1 MDKEIQD
8 NQQTLDLGSGNKSK
22 SQASSTLVNKLAKLE
37 QQKLELIKQRKE
49 QIFDIISQTSSLG
62 IEDELIAGALLFLTN
77 SNNDTNPI
85 IQEFRKLTKEH
96 KIKLPSQRR

>member
-1 MDKEIQD
+1 MSQSNNNMPAQNNTPTSEKRKETT
-8 NQQTLDLGSGNKSK
+8 NTLAD
-22 SQASSTLVNKLAKLE
+22 KLAKLE

-77 SNNDTNPI
+77 SNNNTNPI